1 VSAVTAPLQPAHQ
14 DGPARSRHLQVV
26 EEPSRRHTVAYA
38 LLILVVMGV
47 AIFAAVSLNAL
58 AATTSIQARE
68 LDLRVAEAERHYAQL
83 VADVATLEDPAR
95 IREAA
100 AELGMVPADVG
111 RYLPLDRNLPAD
123 GAPSRVEVREGP
135 TDPLK
140 PVLSVER

>member
-1 VSAVTAPLQPAHQ
+1 MSAVTAPLKPAQPH
-14 DGPARSRHLQVV
+14 DPARGPHLQVV
-26 EEPSRRHTVAYA
+26 EEPVRRHTVAFA
-38 LLILVVMGV
+38 LLILLVMGV

-58 AATTSIQARE
+58 AAAASVQARE
-68 LDLRVAEAERHYAQL
+68 LDARVVEAERHYAQL
-83 VADVATLEDPAR
+83 VADAAALEDPAR

-100 AELGMVPADVG
+100 ADLGLVPADVG

-123 GAPSRVEVREGP
+123 GAPSRVEVREGL